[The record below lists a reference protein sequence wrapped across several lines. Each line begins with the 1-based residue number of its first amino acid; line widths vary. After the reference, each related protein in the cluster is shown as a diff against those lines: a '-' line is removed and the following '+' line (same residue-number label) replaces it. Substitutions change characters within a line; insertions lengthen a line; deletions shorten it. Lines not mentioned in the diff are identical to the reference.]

1 MERIMKKNLWICV
14 IALAMV
20 AGCTELNDK
29 DRAAVDAAH
38 QAAAESKQQSLEA
51 ATAAR
56 DAAAAAN
63 EAAREAAEAAAAAN
77 KAAKAAEA
85 AGTKAD
91 KIFREGQ
98 NK

>member
-1 MERIMKKNLWICV
+1 MKKNLWISF

-20 AGCTELNDK
+20 AGCTQLNDK
-29 DRAAVDAAH
+29 DRAAIDAAY
-38 QAAAESKQQSLEA
+38 QAASEAKQQSLEA
-51 ATAAR
+51 A
-56 DAAAAAN
+56 
-63 EAAREAAEAAAAAN
+63 REAREAAAAAN
-77 KAAKAAEA
+77 KAAREAEL